1 MSDDGCE
8 GFSLSPQQ
16 VRAFLNR
23 AIIVTGMEIHDRYS
37 WSPCYVKGTA
47 NLRGFHYIWTIRKYG
62 TGSLDLFGIG
72 EYVYEIADG
81 SQAED
86 DDVE

>member
-1 MSDDGCE
+1 
-8 GFSLSPQQ
+8 
-16 VRAFLNR
+16 
-23 AIIVTGMEIHDRYS
+23 MEIHDRYS

-72 EYVYEIADG
+72 EYVYEIADEN
-81 SQAED
+81 QAED